1 MTSELRLYTAKEGRL
16 DAFLEAWLA
25 GVPRLRRAHGFEI
38 ERAWVS
44 REANRFFW
52 ILSYPGDREAF
63 ERADEV
69 YYTSPERRAL
79 RPDPA
84 DELLARDHVFVERVT
99 LDDTPAIG

>member
-1 MTSELRLYTAKEGRL
+1 MTSELRLYTAREGRL

-25 GVPRLRRAHGFEI
+25 GVPRLRRVYGFEI
-38 ERAWVS
+38 EGAWVA

-52 ILSYPGDREAF
+52 VLSHPGDRDAF

-84 DELLARDHVFVERVT
+84 DELIVRDRVFVERVS
-99 LDDTPAIG
+99 LDDTPGVG